1 MTEAFVVVQTAEE
14 AVDRLA
20 ALHERATG
28 ALNQALKQYL
38 KDRVE
43 PDAEQRALFR
53 YPELRLTYHCHGEVP
68 QTTRAYAKVQL
79 PGTYSV
85 TVTHPAAFRKY
96 LLEQLVPL
104 MHDFTVTV
112 EVGVSQQNIPYPY
125 VVEQGDEL
133 AGSGVTAATLARV
146 FPSTD
151 LSAATDGIADGLYD
165 WENTDPLP
173 LALFDAARVDFSLR
187 RLVHYTGSDWR
198 HVQPW
203 ILLTNYHR
211 YVDQFILHGLEQLRS
226 DPRFIRMVLPGNVVI
241 DKSMDHGEASAIAA
255 GVVWHRY
262 QMPAYHLQATDGHGV
277 TLVNIGVGPSN
288 AKNITDHLA
297 VLRPHCWLMIGHCGG
312 LRQSQTI
319 GDYVLAHAYMRRD
332 GILDRVVPPNIPIPA
347 LAEVQLALQQAAAN
361 VTGEKGEELKKRLRT
376 GTVLTYD
383 DRNWE
388 LRWAQERPLIN
399 LSRAV
404 AVDMESGTIAAQGYR
419 LRVPYG
425 TLLCVSDKPLHSEIK
440 LPGSANAFYERAVS
454 QHLKIGIEAVDL
466 LRTELNSLHSRKLR
480 SFDEPPPLSGW
491 DGHLTVRPLALSV
504 QTVRCSFA
512 MSRPTRPDSRRPGV
526 KPPYS
531 AARRVAK
538 APPSEPKLILFNK
551 PFDVLTQFSDEGG
564 RATLKDFIDIP
575 GIYPAGRL
583 DRDSEG
589 LLLLTNDGQLQARI
603 ADPKHKL
610 AKTYWVQVEGEPS
623 EEQLQR
629 LRDGVELNDGMTLP
643 AEARPLDEPELWPR
657 NPPVRFRK
665 SIPTHW
671 LELVIR
677 EGRNRQVRR
686 MTAAVGLPT
695 LRLVRVRIGDWSI
708 EGLDQGQWKEVPA
721 RL

>member
-1 MTEAFVVVQTAEE
+1 MNPCSDDFIVANTAEE

-20 ALHERATG
+20 ALHLQATT
-28 ALNQALKQYL
+28 ALSQALKRYL
-38 KDRVE
+38 KERAK
-43 PDAEQRALFR
+43 PDVAQQCQFR
-53 YPELRLTYHCHGEVP
+53 YPELRLIYQGQGEVP
-68 QTTRAYAKVQL
+68 ASVRAYAKVQV
-79 PGTYSV
+79 PGTYSI

-96 LLEQLVPL
+96 LLEQLRPL
-104 MHDFTVTV
+104 MGDFTVQV
-112 EVGVSQQNIPYPY
+112 EVGISQQNIPYPY

-133 AGSGVTAATLARV
+133 AGSGVTAAELARV

-211 YVDQFILHGLEQLRS
+211 YVDQFIRHGLDMLVGDS
-226 DPRFIRMVLPGNVVI
+226 RFTRMVLPGNVVI
-241 DKSMDHGEASAIAA
+241 SRGMAEGEMQAIIET
-255 GVVWHRY
+255 VVWHRY
-262 QMPAYHLQATDGHGV
+262 QMPAYHLQGESEGDGI

-332 GILDRVVPPNIPIPA
+332 GILDRVLPPNIPLPA
-347 LAEVQLALQQAAAN
+347 LAEVQQALQEAARQ
-361 VTGEKGEELKKRLRT
+361 VTGEQGDELKKRLRT

-440 LPGSANAFYERAVS
+440 LPGAAGAFYERAVT
-454 QHLKIGIEAVDL
+454 QHLHIGITALDL
-466 LRTELNSLHSRKLR
+466 LRSQLNSLHSRKLR
-480 SFDEPPPLSGW
+480 SFDEPP
-491 DGHLTVRPLALSV
+491 
-504 QTVRCSFA
+504 
-512 MSRPTRPDSRRPGV
+512 
-526 KPPYS
+526 
-531 AARRVAK
+531 
-538 APPSEPKLILFNK
+538 
-551 PFDVLTQFSDEGG
+551 
-564 RATLKDFIDIP
+564 
-575 GIYPAGRL
+575 
-583 DRDSEG
+583 
-589 LLLLTNDGQLQARI
+589 
-603 ADPKHKL
+603 
-610 AKTYWVQVEGEPS
+610 
-623 EEQLQR
+623 
-629 LRDGVELNDGMTLP
+629 
-643 AEARPLDEPELWPR
+643 
-657 NPPVRFRK
+657 FR
-665 SIPTHW
+665 
-671 LELVIR
+671 
-677 EGRNRQVRR
+677 
-686 MTAAVGLPT
+686 
-695 LRLVRVRIGDWSI
+695 
-708 EGLDQGQWKEVPA
+708 
-721 RL
+721 